1 MYILDTNVVSELRE
15 GKAKPDKKVLA
26 WAESQLANQIFV
38 TALTILAL
46 EKGVI
51 LLEQKTPPQ
60 GSALRL
66 WLDGLR
72 VVFSGRIIPF
82 TEKTAAICAGLHSPR
97 TRPERDA
104 MIAASAL
111 EHHFTMVTRNDSD
124 FKIAGLTVINP
135 WK

>member
-1 MYILDTNVVSELRE
+1 MFILDTNVVSELRE
-15 GKAKPDKKVLA
+15 GKTKAEKKVLA
-26 WAESQLANQIFV
+26 WADSQLASQMFV
-38 TALTILAL
+38 TAITILEL

-51 LLEQKTPPQ
+51 LLERKMPPQ
-60 GSALRL
+60 GNALRL

-72 VVFSGRIIPF
+72 TVFSGRILPF
-82 TEKTAAICAGLHSPR
+82 TEKTAAICAGLHMPK

-111 EHHFTMVTRNDSD
+111 EHRFTMVTKNDAD
-124 FKIAGLTVINP
+124 FKVQGLTVINP